1 MAVPSLQNLVL
12 FIALPCFG
20 DVRAVAVDAA
30 VEITADDRTFV
41 GRAIGF
47 LQVLRLLVALDGAV
61 R

>member
-1 MAVPSLQNLVL
+1 MAVPSLQTLVL

-61 R
+61 C